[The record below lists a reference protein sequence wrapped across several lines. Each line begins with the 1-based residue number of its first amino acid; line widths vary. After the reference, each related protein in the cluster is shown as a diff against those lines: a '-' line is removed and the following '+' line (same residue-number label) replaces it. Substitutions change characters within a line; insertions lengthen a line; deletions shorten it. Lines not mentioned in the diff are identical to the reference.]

1 MHLAGEWARHLYPSL
16 KVSCGDVPSPQLVEE
31 TMRIAGLLHDVGHG
45 PFGHFFDENY
55 LDTWGIDHEV
65 IGRRLITEELAPL
78 VEGLAASPHGDFE
91 KGEKVDARWVAYLI
105 SKDEM
110 EGFRPPAWLSV
121 LRRLLTG

>member
-16 KVSCGDVPSPQLVEE
+16 SAACEGTPSAQLVEE

-65 IGRRLITEELAPL
+65 IGRALITGPLADHIASL
-78 VEGLAASPHGDFE
+78 GASPPPDFGAAE
-91 KGEKVDARWVAYLI
+91 HIAPRW
-105 SKDEM
+105 
-110 EGFRPPAWLSV
+110 RPHL
-121 LRRLLTG
+121 